1 MEHTKTVGGKDVPL
15 WSREEVDEIV
25 IAQVNLVYGKRAF
38 YVGSSNIYFAVG
50 VVFVGRLRHN
60 CHYANQHD
68 ILAVPK
74 PRSARQVV
82 RRNHEKTRGFC
93 N

>member
-25 IAQVNLVYGKRAF
+25 IAQVKLIYCKWAL
-38 YVGSSNIYFAVG
+38 YVGGINIFFAVG

-68 ILAVPK
+68 ILTVPK
-74 PRSARQVV
+74 LRSTGQVV
-82 RRNHEKTRGFC
+82 
-93 N
+93 

>member
-25 IAQVNLVYGKRAF
+25 IAQVKLIYCKWAF
-38 YVGSSNIYFAVG
+38 YVGGINIFFAVG

-68 ILAVPK
+68 ILTVPK
-74 PRSARQVV
+74 LRSTGQVV
-82 RRNHEKTRGFC
+82 
-93 N
+93 